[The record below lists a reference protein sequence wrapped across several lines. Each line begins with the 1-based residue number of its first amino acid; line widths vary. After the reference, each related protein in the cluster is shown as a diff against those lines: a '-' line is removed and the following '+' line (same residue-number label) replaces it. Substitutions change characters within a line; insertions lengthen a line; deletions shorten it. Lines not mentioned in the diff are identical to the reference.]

1 MEQIARLWLRTQ
13 CRLMAGLCH
22 AVVVLSPD
30 AEDCE
35 PRLVAVWPEDDS
47 LQPALR
53 DASAHVLQHKTA
65 VFRAG
70 ALPDADAQ
78 GKNADVIACPVLMDG
93 QVVGAVAMA
102 IVAGEPTRQRAA
114 YQSLKL
120 GCAWFEG
127 LVRAE
132 TTAVAGRLSTV
143 LEIVASTL
151 EHPRF
156 ESAAA
161 ALVNTLCER
170 LACDRVS
177 IGMLRG
183 TRIKLAAISHNA
195 VFQPGSKLAQSIVA
209 AMQETVRRGAVTRA
223 DTNPSD
229 DAIDAHLKLKTQQAD
244 ATVCSVPVTH
254 DTRLLGVATLERTQ
268 ERAFSDDEI
277 DVCEAALALAGPIL
291 ELKQSQSRL
300 FSQNDS
306 AHASSPGLS
315 RRARNAIVG
324 GVLLALA
331 VVCSVVEIDLRIAS
345 PARLEGSVQ
354 RTVAVTQ
361 DGFIAAA
368 PARAGDTVKAGDLMA
383 QLDDRDLK
391 VEAQKWS
398 SRRSQLE
405 KEYRNALAQHDRSKV
420 SILRAQMAEAQA
432 EYELAAAQ
440 LERTRIV
447 APFDGVV
454 VNGDLTQSLGAPIA
468 RGDVIF
474 EIAPLDGYR
483 IVLDVDERDIAQ
495 IAPGQHGHLALT
507 ALPHDPLAFT
517 VTRVTPVATDDN
529 GSHHFRVEASLD
541 DVAARLRPGMEGVAK
556 VAVGQASIVYTLTR
570 RLQDWLQLTLWR
582 WVP

>member
-22 AVVVLSPD
+22 AIVVLSPE
-30 AEDCE
+30 AENSE
-35 PRLVAVWPEDDS
+35 PRLAAVWPEDDS
-47 LQPALR
+47 LHPALR

-70 ALPDADAQ
+70 ALTDVDAE

-93 QVVGAVAMA
+93 NVVGAVAMA

-132 TTAVAGRLSTV
+132 TTAVAGRLSNV

-170 LACDRVS
+170 LECDRVS

-183 TRIKLAAISHNA
+183 DRIKLAAISHNA
-195 VFQPGSKLAQSIVA
+195 IFQPGSKLAQTIVA
-209 AMQETVRRGAVTRA
+209 TMQETVRQGAVMRGNKRQGGGQT
-223 DTNPSD
+223 
-229 DAIDAHLKLKTQQAD
+229 DAQHAHAYT
-244 ATVCSVPVTH
+244 CSVPVTH
-254 DTRLLGVATLERTQ
+254 DTRMLGVVTLERSA
-268 ERAFSDDEI
+268 ERTFSDDEV

-300 FSQNDS
+300 LGHGDS
-306 AHASSPGLS
+306 ANDPPFGLS
-315 RRARNAIVG
+315 RRLRNSIVAVSLLAALVVCAIV
-324 GVLLALA
+324 
-331 VVCSVVEIDLRIAS
+331 EINFRIAS

-354 RTVAVTQ
+354 RTVAATQ
-361 DGFIAAA
+361 DGFIAEA
-368 PARAGDTVKAGDLMA
+368 PARAGDTVQLGELMA
-383 QLDDRDLK
+383 RLDDRDLK

-405 KEYRNALAQHDRSKV
+405 KEYRDALAQHDRSKV
-420 SILRAQMAEAQA
+420 SILRAQIAEAEA
-432 EYELAAAQ
+432 EYQLAAAQ

-454 VNGDLTQSLGAPIA
+454 VNGDLSQSLGAPVA
-468 RGDVIF
+468 RGEVIF
-474 EIAPLDGYR
+474 EVAPLDGYR
-483 IVLDVDERDIAQ
+483 IVLNVDERDVAYIAEGQ
-495 IAPGQHGHLALT
+495 PGQLALT
-507 ALPHDPLAFT
+507 ALPHDPLDFT
-517 VTRVTPVATDDN
+517 VTRVTPVASDED
-529 GSHHFRVEASLD
+529 GSHHFRVEARLD
-541 DVAARLRPGMEGVAK
+541 AATKRLRPGMEGVAK
-556 VAVGQASIVYTLTR
+556 VDVGQASIAFTLTR
-570 RLQDWLQLTLWR
+570 RLQDWLRLTLWR
-582 WVP
+582 WMP